1 MKLAAFDLDNTLL
14 AGDSDY
20 AWGQYLVA
28 RGHVDADHYAR
39 ANQQFYADYQAGN
52 LDIHAYAEF
61 AMGTMGRIDPSIL
74 NQLRED
80 FIRDELPRMVAPGA
94 RALLQ
99 AHRDNGAEIVI
110 ITATNTYI
118 TRPIAQALGVPN
130 LIGTEP
136 EFEQQR
142 MTGRIQGT
150 PCFQAGKI
158 TKLKAWLA
166 ERAPRTTWFY
176 SDSVNDLPLLEHA
189 DHPVVVDPCPR
200 LLQIAQERQWPI
212 MSLRA

>member
-20 AWGQYLVA
+20 AWGQYLVN

-39 ANQQFYADYQAGN
+39 ANQQFYADYQAGT

-61 AMGTMGRIDPSIL
+61 ALGAMGRIERSVLD
-74 NQLRED
+74 QLRED
-80 FIRDELPRMVAPGA
+80 FMRDELPGMVAPGA

-99 AHRDNGAEIVI
+99 AHQDNGADIVI

-118 TRPIAQALGVPN
+118 TRPIAQALGVRH

-136 EFEQQR
+136 EYHNQR
-142 MTGRIQGT
+142 MTGRICGT

-158 TKLKAWLA
+158 TKLQDWLA
-166 ERAPRTTWFY
+166 ERAPRQTWFY
-176 SDSVNDLPLLEHA
+176 SDSINDLPLLEHA
-189 DHPVVVDPCPR
+189 EYPVVVDPCPR
-200 LLQIAQERQWPI
+200 LLQLAQERHWPI

>member
-20 AWGQYLVA
+20 AWGQYLVQ
-28 RGHVDADHYAR
+28 RGFVDAEYYAR
-39 ANQQFYADYQAGN
+39 ANEQFYADYQAGT

-61 AMGTMGRIDPSIL
+61 ALGAMGRIEPE
-74 NQLRED
+74 QLDQARED
-80 FIRDELPRMVAPGA
+80 FIRDELPQMVAPGA

-99 AHRDNGAEIVI
+99 THQDNGAEIVI

-118 TRPIAQALGVPN
+118 TRPIAQALGVLH

-136 EFEQQR
+136 EYHNQK

-158 TKLKAWLA
+158 TKLKEWLA
-166 ERAPRTTWFY
+166 EREPQQTWFY
-176 SDSVNDLPLLEHA
+176 SDSINDLPLLEQA
-189 DHPVVVDPCPR
+189 DYPVVVDPCPR
-200 LLQIAQERQWPI
+200 LRELAQQRRWPV